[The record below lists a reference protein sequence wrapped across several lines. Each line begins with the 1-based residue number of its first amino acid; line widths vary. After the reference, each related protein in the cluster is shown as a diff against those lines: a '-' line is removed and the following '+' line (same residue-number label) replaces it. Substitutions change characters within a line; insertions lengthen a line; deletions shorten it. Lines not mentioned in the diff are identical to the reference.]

1 VVDDLHWLDPASR
14 DVLLFA
20 LRRLDRDAIACL
32 LTTRADAPAPAERAR
47 AELRQRRDGR
57 RHRPGR

>member
-1 VVDDLHWLDPASR
+1 
-14 DVLLFA
+14 VLLFA